1 MYAEGKSTK
10 SLKYEVIKNWFLRMP
25 ILCSDFILKHQLS
38 TKANTSAHF
47 LPADSENA
55 TNLQENFC

>member
-25 ILCSDFILKHQLS
+25 ILCSDFILKNQLS
-38 TKANTSAHF
+38 AKKNTSAHF
-47 LPADSENA
+47 LPADSEEA
-55 TNLQENFC
+55 TKLQKNYC